1 MTDELERIE
10 RAYKG
15 YKDSNAADRWSLTNR
30 GNRAALRERERATYG
45 LLRAQGWIPLGAR
58 RVLEVGC
65 GAGHELARMLQ
76 FGASAGTLAGVDLI
90 ADRVAQANRIYPQL
104 DIRVANAEHLDFAD
118 ATFDLV
124 MAITLFSSIS
134 ERTMAR
140 RVAGEAA
147 RVLKTG
153 GGLLWYDFRYD
164 NPRNPNVHGV
174 DRAEM
179 RSLFPGF
186 HGRLEAITLLPPLS
200 RRLGPMTQALYPLL
214 ASLPPLRTH
223 LLGLLI
229 KAA

>member
-1 MTDELERIE
+1 MASSARPATHWL
-10 RAYKG
+10 
-15 YKDSNAADRWSLTNR
+15 SLRRKTT
-30 GNRAALRERERATYG
+30 GCIFAALSTHPRWGFRWG
-45 LLRAQGWIPLGAR
+45 
-58 RVLEVGC
+58 
-65 GAGHELARMLQ
+65 
-76 FGASAGTLAGVDLI
+76 GT
-90 ADRVAQANRIYPQL
+90 R
-104 DIRVANAEHLDFAD
+104 NAEHLDFAD

-174 DRAEM
+174 DRTEM

-186 HGRLEAITLLPPLS
+186 HGRLEAIS
-200 RRLGPMTQALYPLL
+200 
-214 ASLPPLRTH
+214 
-223 LLGLLI
+223 
-229 KAA
+229 